1 MTTKRKKAK
10 NKVWHIYHFRE
21 RFELPDNVRFDRQRP
36 LVYTRDFVGSGQD
49 DESIN
54 FNQQMDRLKSHP
66 ECLAIKGAF
75 RELKTMAANRS
86 IKYRGYLLD
95 EEFRPATTKRLAEL
109 LLISEEKTD
118 EYLKVLEEVRLIEC
132 VPLPDFEGTSPSE
145 KTPKKLTKKRP
156 AKKKA
161 AKKKTNRKVK
171 KATEKETSKNY
182 ERARSPL
189 ESNEKVKVKRK
200 GKAKSEVEGKT
211 ENKKNRNEKQ
221 KQKPQ
226 PDRHP
231 SDQSTRETRLKART
245 GEQGAQCD
253 GQDDPQGQS
262 TSTDSTDSTKADAPH
277 GGPPHNATGP
287 LTSSTKADAGAT
299 YRA

>member
-1 MTTKRKKAK
+1 MTTAKQTEKKQKKA
-10 NKVWHIYHFRE
+10 WHIFHFRE

-54 FNQQMDRLKSHP
+54 FNQQMERLKSYP

-86 IKYRGYLLD
+86 ITYRGYLLD
-95 EEFRPATTKRLAEL
+95 EDFQPATTKRLAEL
-109 LLISEEKTD
+109 LLISEKKAD
-118 EYLKVLEEVRLIEC
+118 EYLKVLEDVRLIER

-145 KTPKKLTKKRP
+145 KTPKKSTKKKV

-161 AKKKTNRKVK
+161 AKKKTTRKVK
-171 KATEKETSKNY
+171 KAAKKKTSKNY

-189 ESNEKVKVKRK
+189 ESKEKMKVKRKDK
-200 GKAKSEVEGKT
+200 GKAKSEVERKI

-221 KQKPQ
+221 NPR
-226 PDRHP
+226 PGHHP
-231 SDQSTRETRLKART
+231 SEKTGKPKLRAKTGDQGVVGDAKGNTE
-245 GEQGAQCD
+245 
-253 GQDDPQGQS
+253 P
-262 TSTDSTDSTKADAPH
+262 TDSPIRRKPTH
-277 GGPPHNATGP
+277 LVMATQRP
-287 LTSSTKADAGAT
+287 L
-299 YRA
+299 